1 MLYIYLWGKTP
12 PQKVSLV
19 KNNVRGHSVSK
30 ELDQRTSCGLT
41 VYLWKKNLVDWPKT
55 NKKSDNLRSSLK
67 KYYY

>member
-41 VYLWKKNLVDWPKT
+41 VYLWKKTWLTGQKQT
-55 NKKSDNLRSSLK
+55 KKVTI
-67 KYYY
+67 